1 MNNQIIVLTIPG
13 IGTKKP
19 GYSEKLENDVRKFAK
34 KTSLKDNFRII
45 ESRPFSVTEID
56 DNQDDTFRRLDA
68 TNNLGGILS
77 PRKFV
82 MEAFGD
88 GVTFERNASDPD
100 GPYQKIHRYLK
111 EKIEEVNQIML
122 AYDKAILV
130 IVAASMGAHLLSTYI
145 WDADHNRGIFEAAP
159 STEKNNLRNLWYL
172 ATIGCNIP
180 LFISG
185 LQESQVIAFDK
196 RNVDFT
202 WDNFYDKDDVL
213 GWPLRQLSP
222 SYNTLVTDYQINTGL
237 YVGAHVRYWKDNDF
251 TKPFTGKLV
260 ELYESMG

>member
-1 MNNQIIVLTIPG
+1 MNNQIIVLTVPG

-19 GYSEKLENDVRKFAK
+19 GYSEEFENDVRKFAEN
-34 KTSLKDNFRII
+34 TSLKGNFRIV
-45 ESRPFSVTEID
+45 ESRPFNVTEID
-56 DNQDDTFRRLDA
+56 KHQNDMYRRLDA
-68 TNNLGGILS
+68 SNNLGGILS
-77 PRKFV
+77 LRKFV

-100 GPYQKIHRYLK
+100 SPYQKIHRYLK
-111 EKIEEVNQIML
+111 TKIEEVNQIML
-122 AYDKAILV
+122 AYDNAILV
-130 IVAASMGAHLLSTYI
+130 VVAASMGVHLLSTYI

-159 STEKNNLRNLWYL
+159 SNDKNNLRNLRHL

-185 LQESQVIAFDK
+185 LQESHITPFDK

-213 GWPLRQLSP
+213 GWPLCQLSP
-222 SYNTLVTDYQINTGL
+222 SFDAMVTDHQINTGL

-251 TKPFTGKLV
+251 TKPFTNKLV
-260 ELYESMG
+260 ELFESMG